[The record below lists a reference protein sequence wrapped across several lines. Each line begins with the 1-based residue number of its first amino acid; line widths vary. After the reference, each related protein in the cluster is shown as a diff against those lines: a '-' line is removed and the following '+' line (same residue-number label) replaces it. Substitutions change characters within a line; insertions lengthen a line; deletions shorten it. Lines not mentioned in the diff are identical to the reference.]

1 MTEMMMMY
9 GATIEDLCK
18 EFEVDMEELE
28 GKEEEQ
34 HEKNIHQNS
43 NYFNFYS
50 FSDVCG
56 VSLNNEKY

>member
-28 GKEEEQ
+28 GKEEE
-34 HEKNIHQNS
+34 
-43 NYFNFYS
+43 
-50 FSDVCG
+50 
-56 VSLNNEKY
+56 